1 MEKDSTQYG
10 VVMVT
15 AASRAEAETIAKALL
30 EAKLAACIT
39 LLPVHSIYT
48 WQGEVEQNEEWQLL
62 IKTNLTQFSALEAK
76 VREIHS
82 YQVPEIIALP
92 IAAGSGPY
100 LQWLAENLR

>member
-39 LLPVHSIYT
+39 LLPVQSIYT
-48 WQGEVEQNEEWQLL
+48 WQGKVEQNEEWQLL

-92 IAAGSGPY
+92 IVAGSEPY
-100 LQWLAENLR
+100 LQWIAENVG